1 MAGQGLQPVNL
12 PFKLKARQSRFPGDP
27 PILTQKRPNTT
38 NAPHLNGVG
47 ILSEDRGK
55 HLGVMLV
62 LKKTDVCHFVD
73 DNDSVS

>member
-38 NAPHLNGVG
+38 NAPHLNGID
-47 ILSEDRGK
+47 ILSDDRRK
-55 HLGVMLV
+55 HPGVTLV
-62 LKKTDVCHFVD
+62 LKKTHVCHFVD
-73 DNDSVS
+73 DDDSVS